1 VAEEKVTVKNPEIHQ
16 GILAAEFEYIAQT
29 AFQANED
36 RARASEFFLISF
48 GTLLAAVLTTQF
60 GDVETRFLYRLFIV
74 LFTVVG
80 AWGALTILQLCRLR
94 QAWLESVRAMNVI
107 KDALIEQSPEMAG
120 YFRWRTGSIPKAY
133 KPWSVGFLLAL
144 QVSMVSGIALGA
156 ACTLGFLLVGRNDL
170 PWLWMIA
177 VVLAT
182 IVVFLVGLYYLPLRK
197 IDKGE

>member
-1 VAEEKVTVKNPEIHQ
+1 MEKDMKNEEIPEINQ
-16 GILAAEFEYIAQT
+16 GILVAEFEYIAQT

-80 AWGALTILQLCRLR
+80 VWGALTVLQLCRLR
-94 QAWLESVRAMNVI
+94 QAWLESVRAMNAI
-107 KDALIEQSPEMAG
+107 KDAVIAKSPETAG
-120 YFRWRTGSIPKAY
+120 YFRWRTGSIPRAY

-156 ACTLGFLLVGRNDL
+156 AFALLMAKVGYI
-170 PWLWMIA
+170 PWIFIGVSIL
-177 VVLAT
+177 VVLSYL
-182 IVVFLVGLYYLPLRK
+182 VFLYYLPLRK
-197 IDKGE
+197 FDKGA